1 MLAFIT
7 ASVYST
13 RGLKGNSSITW
24 RTRYTSPSTT
34 TALLALK
41 GMPAPKVFFQLSESK
56 AQNDQV
62 WRLTVLGASR
72 PASRIAA
79 KTSSSISLEEKSRTD
94 RRFSTACRI

>member
-1 MLAFIT
+1 MLPFMT

-13 RGLKGNSSITW
+13 RGLWGNSSITW
-24 RTRYTSPSTT
+24 RTRYTSPSTI
-34 TALLALK
+34 TALSALK
-41 GMPAPKVFFQLSESK
+41 GMLCPKVFFQLSESK

-79 KTSSSISLEEKSRTD
+79 RTSASISREEKSRTD
-94 RRFSTACRI
+94 RRFSTACRV